1 MKNFNNEIISFKKK
15 ISMLILFF
23 LFSSIFIITSL
34 VVIGFKQNKVYI
46 SNNLST
52 KSFKQQNLSINSTN
66 ATINN
71 FLKKNE
77 KLIIKSKQVLTK
89 NDNNNTL
96 EECQITTPNIRKKI
110 YNGKTKIIKTNSSTN
125 AFEIPNKIHLKN
137 NDNGQNN
144 YIIGTKIRGILTQY
158 AQSDKP
164 FMINDD
170 DVYLSGDNFYF
181 RIYDNYLK
189 ITKNA
194 HLIYTKEN
202 FDKRTKKN
210 VDKQND
216 KRQKSNFKK
225 YDIKS
230 VKMELFETK
239 NYATFRKNVI
249 FNAEDVTIKSHFG
262 KVYFNKQKEPTD
274 VFISDSVRITENNR
288 LVTADFGYLDIENNL
303 LVLYK
308 NITLT
313 SPDNYSNGE
322 LYLYNTKDKTSTTFN
337 ENTVLQKKEQ
347 YYVNNILKKLAKNIN
362 NSDKKDLFLIL
373 KKINQN
379 IKKKNSK
386 NSENYGID
394 RSKRTK
400 VNIF

>member
-1 MKNFNNEIISFKKK
+1 MKNFNNEIIEFKKK

-144 YIIGTKIRGILTQY
+144 YIIGTKISGILTEY

-202 FDKRTKKN
+202 I
-210 VDKQND
+210 DKQNN
-216 KRQKSNFKK
+216 KHQKLKITK

-239 NYATFRKNVI
+239 NYATFHKNVI
-249 FNAEDVTIKSHFG
+249 FNAEDVTIKSQFG
-262 KVYFNKQKEPTD
+262 KVYFNKQKELTD
-274 VFISDSVRITENNR
+274 VFISDSVRITEDNK
-288 LVTADFGYLDIENNL
+288 LVIADFGYLDIENNL

-337 ENTVLQKKEQ
+337 ENTVLQEKEQ
-347 YYVNNILKKLAKNIN
+347 YCVNNILKKLAKNIN

-379 IKKKNSK
+379 IRKKNSK